1 MVDVEKMR
9 KQLLDAGRL
18 RDERDIKLFDAMAEY
33 APEILAL
40 IYAASLAG
48 VFVTETDPNQSPA
61 RNGSPGFEGQNRD
74 RQGRR

>member
-9 KQLLDAGRL
+9 QQLIKAGRL
-18 RDERDIKLFDAMAEY
+18 QHERDIKLFDAMAEY

-48 VFVTETDPNQSPA
+48 VFVTEHDPNEGQA
-61 RNGSPGFEGQNRD
+61 RNGSPGFADRNR
-74 RQGRR
+74 GRSGPH